1 MTLRALGTLAL
12 ASLAGLFVAACQ
24 DDGPSLTGATSVT
37 PDVARLETT
46 AASASHSGS
55 SGSSAEDD
63 TSEDDTSDD
72 SSTDDDSDD
81 ASEDDES
88 DDDSDDVSEDDESD
102 DDSIDDDE
110 SEDAGESE
118 VNGLF
123 FGTEPCPTADC
134 VVALRIKD
142 TLVVVTSETEIVN
155 QAAGESLVSP
165 LELEALVVGY
175 PGLPMRAAGSSESG
189 VLVAQK
195 LRIDDEIRATGVVAD
210 APGCDFGLAVQL
222 VELCFGL
229 SPGMTPPTTGSTV
242 RVEGLVPGDFSLPF
256 LATRIEPSDD

>member
-1 MTLRALGTLAL
+1 MIRTTLRALGTLAL

-37 PDVARLETT
+37 PESARLETT
-46 AASASHSGS
+46 AASASRSGS
-55 SGSSAEDD
+55 SESSSDDD

-72 SSTDDDSDD
+72 SST
-81 ASEDDES
+81 

-134 VVALRIKD
+134 VVGLRIKD
-142 TLVVVTSETEIVN
+142 TLVVVTSENEIVN
-155 QAAGESLVSP
+155 QAAGGALVSP
-165 LELEALVVGY
+165 SDLVVLVDGH
-175 PGLPMRAAGSSESG
+175 PGLPMRAEGSSESG
-189 VLVAQK
+189 VLVAHK

-229 SPGMTPPTTGSTV
+229 SPGMTPPTAGSTV

>member
-1 MTLRALGTLAL
+1 
-12 ASLAGLFVAACQ
+12 
-24 DDGPSLTGATSVT
+24 
-37 PDVARLETT
+37 LETT
-46 AASASHSGS
+46 AASASRSGS
-55 SGSSAEDD
+55 SESSSDDD

-72 SSTDDDSDD
+72 SST
-81 ASEDDES
+81 

-134 VVALRIKD
+134 VVGLRIKD
-142 TLVVVTSETEIVN
+142 ALVVVTSETEIVN
-155 QAAGESLVSP
+155 QAAGGALVSP
-165 LELEALVVGY
+165 SDLVVLLDGH
-175 PGLPMRAAGSSESG
+175 PGLPMRAEGSSESG

>member
-1 MTLRALGTLAL
+1 
-12 ASLAGLFVAACQ
+12 
-24 DDGPSLTGATSVT
+24 VT
-37 PDVARLETT
+37 PESARLETT
-46 AASASHSGS
+46 AASASRSGS
-55 SGSSAEDD
+55 SESSSDDD

-81 ASEDDES
+81 
-88 DDDSDDVSEDDESD
+88 VSEDDDSD

-110 SEDAGESE
+110 DAGESE
-118 VNGLF
+118 VKGLF
-123 FGTEPCPTADC
+123 FGTEPCPAADC

-155 QAAGESLVSP
+155 QAAGEALVSP
-165 LELEALVVGY
+165 LELEALVTDHL
-175 PGLPMRAAGSSESG
+175 GLPMKAEGASEGG

-195 LRIDDEIRATGVVAD
+195 LRIDDEIHATGVVAD

-256 LATRIEPSDD
+256 LATRVEPSDD

>member
-1 MTLRALGTLAL
+1 MIRTTLRALGTLAL

-37 PDVARLETT
+37 PESARLETT
-46 AASASHSGS
+46 AASASRSGS
-55 SGSSAEDD
+55 SESSSDDD

-81 ASEDDES
+81 
-88 DDDSDDVSEDDESD
+88 VSEDDDSD

-110 SEDAGESE
+110 DAGESE
-118 VNGLF
+118 VKGLF

-155 QAAGESLVSP
+155 QVAGEALVSP
-165 LELEALVVGY
+165 SDLVALVTDHL
-175 PGLPMRAAGSSESG
+175 GLPMKAEGASEGG

-195 LRIDDEIRATGVVAD
+195 LRIDDEIHATGVVAD

-256 LATRIEPSDD
+256 LATRVEPSDD

>member
-1 MTLRALGTLAL
+1 MIRTTLRALATLAL

-24 DDGPSLTGATSVT
+24 DDGSSLTGATSVT
-37 PDVARLETT
+37 PESVRLETT
-46 AASASHSGS
+46 AASASRSGS
-55 SGSSAEDD
+55 SESSSDDD

-72 SSTDDDSDD
+72 SST
-81 ASEDDES
+81 

-134 VVALRIKD
+134 VVGLRIKD
-142 TLVVVTSETEIVN
+142 ALVVVTSETEIVN
-155 QAAGESLVSP
+155 QAAGGALVSP
-165 LELEALVVGY
+165 SDLVVLLDGH
-175 PGLPMRAAGSSESG
+175 PGLPMRAEGSSESG

-210 APGCDFGLAVQL
+210 APGCEFGLAVQL
-222 VELCFGL
+222 VELCFEL

-242 RVEGLVPGDFSLPF
+242 RVEGLVPSDFSLPF

>member
-1 MTLRALGTLAL
+1 MIRTTLRALGTLAL

-24 DDGPSLTGATSVT
+24 DDGSSLTSATSVT

-63 TSEDDTSDD
+63 TDDDESA
-72 SSTDDDSDD
+72 DDDSDD
-81 ASEDDES
+81 A
-88 DDDSDDVSEDDESD
+88 DDDSDDVSEDDDSD

-118 VNGLF
+118 VQGLF

-142 TLVVVTSETEIVN
+142 TLVAVTSETEIVN
-155 QAAGESLVSP
+155 QAAGEALVSP
-165 LELEALVVGY
+165 SDLVALVTDHL
-175 PGLPMRAAGSSESG
+175 GLPMKAEGASEGG

-195 LRIDDEIRATGVVAD
+195 LRIDDEIHATGVVAD

-242 RVEGLVPGDFSLPF
+242 RVEGLVPSDFSLPF